1 MKKIFAALTAAI
13 VAIGTTGCD
22 LPGGKSSSG
31 DGESSTL
38 RTSSRLSSTKE
49 SESTDKSGG
58 VPEDST
64 AVSGSGST
72 VEDSSSV
79 PEENSAP
86 EESGAVEDGS
96 TGGST
101 QPDDSGAS
109 EDSSGILSELIRSEI
124 KEAIDSYE
132 TFIDEYCVFMKKY
145 SSSDNPLTLMSEYMD
160 YLQELTEMG
169 EKFDNMDESDWT
181 AAETA
186 YYTEVLLR
194 CQKKL
199 LDAADEM

>member
-1 MKKIFAALTAAI
+1 MKICIRICKKHRRINDMKKKFAI
-13 VAIGTTGCD
+13 VLAVIITAGLTGCSI
-22 LPGGKSSSG
+22 LKRENPRGESGSSPILTSTSSSTMSTQPS
-31 DGESSTL
+31 ESSTDN
-38 RTSSRLSSTKE
+38 RGASEESSTFEE
-49 SESTDKSGG
+49 S
-58 VPEDST
+58 
-64 AVSGSGST
+64 
-72 VEDSSSV
+72 
-79 PEENSAP
+79 SAP
-86 EESGAVEDGS
+86 EESSSES
-96 TGGST
+96 LHEY
-101 QPDDSGAS
+101 SGTS
-109 EDSSGILSELIRSEI
+109 EESSSGGILGDIIRPEV

-132 TFIDEYCVFMKKY
+132 AFIDEYCEFMKKY
-145 SSSDNPLTLMSEYMD
+145 ASSDNPLMLMSEYMD

>member
-1 MKKIFAALTAAI
+1 MSTQ
-13 VAIGTTGCD
+13 
-22 LPGGKSSSG
+22 PS
-31 DGESSTL
+31 ESSTDN
-38 RTSSRLSSTKE
+38 RGASEESSTFEE
-49 SESTDKSGG
+49 S
-58 VPEDST
+58 
-64 AVSGSGST
+64 
-72 VEDSSSV
+72 
-79 PEENSAP
+79 SAP
-86 EESGAVEDGS
+86 EESSSES
-96 TGGST
+96 LHEY
-101 QPDDSGAS
+101 SGTS
-109 EDSSGILSELIRSEI
+109 EESSSGGILGDIIRPEV

-132 TFIDEYCVFMKKY
+132 AFIDEYCEFMKKY
-145 SSSDNPLTLMSEYMD
+145 ASSDNPLMLMSEYMD